1 MHPGYYANT
10 WRRSFFIVNRGLS
23 LDKDGVRF
31 AKRILVGR
39 FLDIHIGQRSIL
51 YQLLRL
57 YNYLHRQVRPD
68 IWGCSEAQFRQKF
81 TEERSWNC
89 ESAVS

>member
-23 LDKDGVRF
+23 LDKDGERF

-51 YQLLRL
+51 
-57 YNYLHRQVRPD
+57 
-68 IWGCSEAQFRQKF
+68 
-81 TEERSWNC
+81 
-89 ESAVS
+89 